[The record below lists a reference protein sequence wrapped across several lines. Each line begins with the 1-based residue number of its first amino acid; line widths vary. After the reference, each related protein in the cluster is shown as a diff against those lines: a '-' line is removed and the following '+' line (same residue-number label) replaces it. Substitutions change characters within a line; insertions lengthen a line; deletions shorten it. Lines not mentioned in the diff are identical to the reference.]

1 MGRVANTAKSVQKK
15 EPILAVQVEEEST
28 DRASAVQMK
37 KPPKR
42 AVKAVTK
49 KDEESL
55 KKPGKSNAGKLK
67 ASEKKSEA
75 APPTAAGADE
85 VESEKKPVNLKE
97 TSSTLTSNI
106 NQIAT
111 TSRAKR
117 GRPLGSAAAATTIA
131 NKLEDKADEAVKA
144 AEDENKKN
152 AGNKKKMTRQKSSST
167 NVKNKIVEEVKG
179 KKVRGKN
186 AAKIEEKDDS
196 EEKITDQGE
205 NEPSVSVAAVNSRQ
219 LKKRTNINNSL
230 PKEKEAAAVDM
241 EKEKD
246 VSADKGLD
254 LEAPPK
260 KRNVAT
266 KKSATVVAK
275 QESDKT
281 EEKSASDGI
290 LKTEKGN
297 AEIPAA
303 WFEQAKQ
310 SLSASAIDNIKKS
323 SKLIGGHLT
332 TKGSLGKLPENAA
345 VVGCRSFSLFLR
357 SNMNWKIV
365 PLKED
370 MVVKFKENCEKYG
383 FDARH
388 IMPHGC
394 YLLNAV
400 STDADIFRKTC
411 ETLLFE
417 VQSCEKLG
425 IKLYAFHPGSTR
437 GIVTI
442 DEACSRVA
450 KVVNEV
456 IAQTKDV
463 VIMLECMAGQGFTVG
478 NKFEDLKKIIDLVE
492 NKDRIGVCFDT
503 CHVFAAGYDIK
514 NKYEE
519 VMEEFDKI
527 IGFRYLKGVHLN
539 DSKGV
544 CGSKVDRH
552 EIIGK
557 GKIGEAMFKK
567 LVNDP
572 RFDNIPMV
580 LETPAECYTEEINSL
595 YNMID

>member
-1 MGRVANTAKSVQKK
+1 MGRVTNTAKSVQKK
-15 EPILAVQVEEEST
+15 EPILAAQVEEEST
-28 DRASAVQMK
+28 AVSSVQMRK
-37 KPPKR
+37 VPKR

-55 KKPGKSNAGKLK
+55 KKAGKSNAGKSK
-67 ASEKKSEA
+67 ASEKKNEA
-75 APPTAAGADE
+75 TLPTAAAADE

-97 TSSTLTSNI
+97 TASTTVNI
-106 NQIAT
+106 NQVAT

-117 GRPLGSAAAATTIA
+117 GRPPATAAAAA
-131 NKLEDKADEAVKA
+131 NKLEEKADAAVKA
-144 AEDENKKN
+144 ADDDENKKSAN
-152 AGNKKKMTRQKSSST
+152 NKKKITRQKSSST
-167 NVKNKIVEEVKG
+167 NVKNKNVEEVKG
-179 KKVRGKN
+179 KKSKGKN
-186 AAKIEEKDDS
+186 AKIEEKDDS
-196 EEKITDQGE
+196 EEKISDQGE
-205 NEPSVSVAAVNSRQ
+205 NESSVSAAAAVNSRQ
-219 LKKRTNINNSL
+219 LKKRTNNNSL
-230 PKEKEAAAVDM
+230 PKEEDEEAVAAAVEM
-241 EKEKD
+241 AKED
-246 VSADKGLD
+246 VDVDKGLD

-260 KRNVAT
+260 KRNIAT
-266 KKSATVVAK
+266 KKSATVVVK
-275 QESDKT
+275 QESENTK
-281 EEKSASDGI
+281 EQSASDQI
-290 LKTEKGN
+290 LKTEEEN
-297 AEIPAA
+297 VEMPPAA
-303 WFEQAKQ
+303 WFEQAVK
-310 SLSASAIDNIKKS
+310 SLSASAIENIKKS

-345 VVGCRSFSLFLR
+345 IVGCRSFSLFLR
-357 SNMNWKIV
+357 SNMNWRII

-370 MVVKFKENCEKYG
+370 VVAKFKENCEKYG

-388 IMPHGC
+388 IIPHGC

-400 STDADIFRKTC
+400 STDGEIFRKTC

-463 VIMLECMAGQGFTVG
+463 VILLECMAGQGFTVG
-478 NKFEDLKKIIDLVE
+478 NKFEDLKKIIDSIE

-527 IGFRYLKGVHLN
+527 IGFQYLKGVHLN

-552 EIIGK
+552 EVVGK

-567 LVNDP
+567 LMNDP

-580 LETPAECYTEEINSL
+580 LETPAECYTEEINLL
-595 YNMID
+595 YNLID

>member
-15 EPILAVQVEEEST
+15 EPILAAQVEEEST
-28 DRASAVQMK
+28 VASSESVQVRK
-37 KPPKR
+37 APKR
-42 AVKAVTK
+42 AVKAATK

-55 KKPGKSNAGKLK
+55 KKAGKSNAGKSK
-67 ASEKKSEA
+67 TSEKKTEA
-75 APPTAAGADE
+75 APPPTAAAADE
-85 VESEKKPVNLKE
+85 VESEKKPANLKE
-97 TSSTLTSNI
+97 TEST
-106 NQIAT
+106 QIAT

-117 GRPLGSAAAATTIA
+117 GRPPASAAA
-131 NKLEDKADEAVKA
+131 NKLEEKADAAVKA
-144 AEDENKKN
+144 AEDDENKKN
-152 AGNKKKMTRQKSSST
+152 ANNKKKITRQKSSSS
-167 NVKNKIVEEVKG
+167 NIKNKNVEEVKG
-179 KKVRGKN
+179 KKSRGKN
-186 AAKIEEKDDS
+186 AKIEEKDDS
-196 EEKITDQGE
+196 EEKISDQGE
-205 NEPSVSVAAVNSRQ
+205 NEPSVSAAAAAVNSRQ
-219 LKKRTNINNSL
+219 LKKRTNNNIEEEEEEATA
-230 PKEKEAAAVDM
+230 PAEMAKE
-241 EKEKD
+241 D
-246 VSADKGLD
+246 VNVDKGLD

-260 KRNVAT
+260 KRNAVT
-266 KKSATVVAK
+266 KKSAATVVVK
-275 QESDKT
+275 QESENTK
-281 EEKSASDGI
+281 EQSASDQI
-290 LKTEKGN
+290 LKTEEEN
-297 AEIPAA
+297 AEMPPAA
-303 WFEQAKQ
+303 WFEQAVK

-345 VVGCRSFSLFLR
+345 IVGCRSFSLFLR
-357 SNMNWKIV
+357 SNMNWRIV

-370 MVVKFKENCEKYG
+370 VIAKFKENCEKYG
-383 FDARH
+383 FDDRH
-388 IMPHGC
+388 IIPHGC

-400 STDADIFRKTC
+400 STDAEIFRKTC

-463 VIMLECMAGQGFTVG
+463 VILLECMAGQGFTVG
-478 NKFEDLKKIIDLVE
+478 NKFEDLKKIIDSIE
-492 NKDRIGVCFDT
+492 NKDRIGVCLDT
-503 CHVFAAGYDIK
+503 CHIFAAGYDIK

-527 IGFRYLKGVHLN
+527 IGFQYLKGVHLN

-552 EIIGK
+552 EVIGK

-567 LVNDP
+567 LMNDA

-580 LETPAECYTEEINSL
+580 LETPAECYTEEINLL
-595 YNMID
+595 YNLID

>member
-15 EPILAVQVEEEST
+15 EPILAAQVEEEST
-28 DRASAVQMK
+28 DAASVVQMR

-55 KKPGKSNAGKLK
+55 KKPGKSNAGKSK

-97 TSSTLTSNI
+97 TSSTTSNI

-117 GRPLGSAAAATTIA
+117 GRPLGSAAAAATATATA

-186 AAKIEEKDDS
+186 VAKIEEKDDS

-219 LKKRTNINNSL
+219 LKKRTNSSNSL
-230 PKEKEAAAVDM
+230 PKEKEAAAADIA
-241 EKEKD
+241 KEKSSSN

-260 KRNVAT
+260 KRNVGT

-310 SLSASAIDNIKKS
+310 SLSASAINNIKKS

-357 SNMNWKIV
+357 SNMNWKII

-370 MVVKFKENCEKYG
+370 MVAKFKENCEKYG
-383 FDARH
+383 FDTRN
-388 IMPHGC
+388 IMPH
-394 YLLNAV
+394 
-400 STDADIFRKTC
+400 
-411 ETLLFE
+411 
-417 VQSCEKLG
+417 
-425 IKLYAFHPGSTR
+425 
-437 GIVTI
+437 
-442 DEACSRVA
+442 ACSRVA

-478 NKFEDLKKIIDLVE
+478 NKFEDLKKIIDLIE

-567 LVNDP
+567 LMNDP

-580 LETPAECYTEEINSL
+580 LETPAECYTEEINLL

>member
-15 EPILAVQVEEEST
+15 EPILAAQVEEEST
-28 DRASAVQMK
+28 VASSESVQVRK
-37 KPPKR
+37 APKR
-42 AVKAVTK
+42 AVKAATK

-55 KKPGKSNAGKLK
+55 KKAGKSNAGKSK
-67 ASEKKSEA
+67 TSEKKTEA
-75 APPTAAGADE
+75 APPPTAAAADE
-85 VESEKKPVNLKE
+85 VESEKKPANLKE
-97 TSSTLTSNI
+97 TEST
-106 NQIAT
+106 QIAT

-117 GRPLGSAAAATTIA
+117 GRPPASAAA
-131 NKLEDKADEAVKA
+131 NKLEEKADAAVKA
-144 AEDENKKN
+144 AEDDENKKN
-152 AGNKKKMTRQKSSST
+152 ANNKKKITRQKSSSS
-167 NVKNKIVEEVKG
+167 NIKNKNVEEVKG
-179 KKVRGKN
+179 KKSRGKN
-186 AAKIEEKDDS
+186 AKIEEKDDS
-196 EEKITDQGE
+196 EEKISDQGE
-205 NEPSVSVAAVNSRQ
+205 NEPSVSAAAAAVNSRQ
-219 LKKRTNINNSL
+219 LKKRTNNNIEEEEEEATA
-230 PKEKEAAAVDM
+230 PAEMAKE
-241 EKEKD
+241 D
-246 VSADKGLD
+246 VNVDKGLD

-260 KRNVAT
+260 KRNAVT
-266 KKSATVVAK
+266 KKSAATVVVK
-275 QESDKT
+275 QET
-281 EEKSASDGI
+281 EE
-290 LKTEKGN
+290 EN
-297 AEIPAA
+297 AEMPPAA
-303 WFEQAKQ
+303 WFEQAVK

-345 VVGCRSFSLFLR
+345 IVGCRSFSLFLR
-357 SNMNWKIV
+357 SNMNWRIV

-370 MVVKFKENCEKYG
+370 VIAKFKENCEKYG
-383 FDARH
+383 FDDRH
-388 IMPHGC
+388 IIPHGC

-400 STDADIFRKTC
+400 STDAEIFRKTC

-463 VIMLECMAGQGFTVG
+463 VILLECMAGQGFTVG
-478 NKFEDLKKIIDLVE
+478 NKFEDLKKIIDSIE
-492 NKDRIGVCFDT
+492 NKDRIGVCLDT
-503 CHVFAAGYDIK
+503 CHIFAAGYDIK

-527 IGFRYLKGVHLN
+527 IGFQYLKGVHLN

-552 EIIGK
+552 EVIGK

-567 LVNDP
+567 LMNDA

-580 LETPAECYTEEINSL
+580 LETPAECYTEEINLL
-595 YNMID
+595 YNLID